1 MATLD
6 ELALDSGG
14 AQLTGHLAVP
24 DRQVGTTDV
33 RPGLVLCHGLPSR
46 DPQLSDS
53 DTYEQLAERV
63 ADELGYTVAAV
74 TFRGCGRS
82 TGNFSIAGWIADIRA
97 AVAHLDEAHDV
108 TDAVLIGAATGG
120 SIAICA
126 GAADESVRG
135 VATLAARADFDDW
148 ASHPRRFLDHCRR
161 IGVIRDA
168 AFPTS
173 FDAWATE
180 LRAHRPDQA
189 VRRLGSRSLMLVHG
203 DDDKLVP
210 MADARRLAEA
220 HGAADVKSVAGAGHR
235 LRDDPRVLALML
247 GWLDRQRSEMST
259 SH

>member
-1 MATLD
+1 MAILD

-24 DRQVGTTDV
+24 DRQVGTSDV

-97 AVAHLDEAHDV
+97 AVTHLDEVHDV
-108 TDAVLIGAATGG
+108 TDAVLVGAATGG

-148 ASHPRRFLDHCRR
+148 ASHPRRFREHCRR

-168 AFPTS
+168 GFPTS

-180 LRAHRPDQA
+180 LRTHRPDQA

-203 DDDKLVP
+203 DEDKLVP

-220 HGAADVKSVAGAGHR
+220 HGAADVKGVAGAGHR

-247 GWLDRQRSEMST
+247 GWLDRQRSEMTT
-259 SH
+259 SR